1 MSYYQGDY
9 YQGDYYQGD
18 PFLGALIGMGAS
30 WLGKKLLGK
39 GATAAGKVAIARTG
53 AGALVGGG
61 TGLAAGAVTGALA
74 QQAAGGLWSS
84 LRGAPPRIGLGI
96 GSQVTAPTSR
106 TFDLSMSGT
115 GSGGAGLCCP
125 SGFHPNKSTG
135 TGKATMGMPPGS
147 YCVRNR
153 AMNVANPRALRRGL
167 RRVAGFGKLASR
179 ARKTVNATARAM
191 K

>member
-1 MSYYQGDY
+1 VSYYQGDY

-18 PFLGALIGMGAS
+18 PFLGGLIGMGVS

-39 GATAAGKVAIARTG
+39 GASRAMIASTG
-53 AGALVGGG
+53 AGTAVGAG
-61 TGLAAGAVTGALA
+61 TGLVAGAVGGALA
-74 QQAAGGLWSS
+74 TVPGGALWSR
-84 LRGAPPRIGLGI
+84 LRGATPNFGLGI
-96 GSQVTAPTSR
+96 GSQYQPPTMPPATR
-106 TFDLSMSGT
+106 QPLNLTMSGS
-115 GSGGAGLCCP
+115 SGTLCCP

-135 TGKATMGMPPGS
+135 MGRATMGMPPGS
-147 YCVRNR
+147 FCTRNR

-167 RRVAGFGKLASR
+167 RRVAGFGKLANR

>member
-18 PFLGALIGMGAS
+18 PFLGSLIGMGAT
-30 WLGKKLLGK
+30 WLGKKLLGR
-39 GATAAGKVAIARTG
+39 GAPKALVASTG
-53 AGALVGGG
+53 AGTMVGAG
-61 TGLAAGAVTGALA
+61 TGLVAGAVGGALA
-74 QQAAGGLWSS
+74 QQGAGALWSRLS
-84 LRGAPPRIGLGI
+84 GVTRNFGMGS
-96 GSQVTAPTSR
+96 GSQYQPPTMPPAAR
-106 TFDLSMSGT
+106 QPINLTMSGS
-115 GSGGAGLCCP
+115 SGALCCP

-135 TGKATMGMPPGS
+135 MGRATMGMPPGS
-147 YCVRNR
+147 FCTRNR

-179 ARKTVNATARAM
+179 AKKTINATARAM

>member
-18 PFLGALIGMGAS
+18 PFLGALIGMGAT
-30 WLGKKLLGK
+30 WLGKKLLGR

-53 AGALVGGG
+53 AGAMVGAG
-61 TGLAAGAVTGALA
+61 TGLAAGAVGGAIAQQGAGALWSKL
-74 QQAAGGLWSS
+74 AGGT
-84 LRGAPPRIGLGI
+84 PRFGLGI
-96 GSQVTAPTSR
+96 GSQVLPPRLPGAPGPSTQ
-106 TFDLSMSGT
+106 TLTLSGAA
-115 GSGGAGLCCP
+115 GGACACP
-125 SGFHPNKSTG
+125 SGYHPNKTTTRLG
-135 TGKATMGMPPGS
+135 HPPGTT
-147 YCVRNR
+147 CIRNR
-153 AMNVANPRALRRGL
+153 SMNVANPRALRRSL

>member
-18 PFLGALIGMGAS
+18 PFLGALIGMGAT

-53 AGALVGGG
+53 AGALVGTG
-61 TGLAAGAVTGALA
+61 TGIAAGAVGAEVA
-74 QQAAGGLWSS
+74 RIGGTALFQN
-84 LRGAPPRIGLGI
+84 LRGGTPRFGLGI
-96 GSQVTAPTSR
+96 GSQVQPPSSR
-106 TFDLSMSGT
+106 VLDLSISGAN
-115 GSGGAGLCCP
+115 GSAAGLCCP
-125 SGFHPNKSTG
+125 SGFHPNKTTG
-135 TGKATMGMPPGS
+135 SGKQTLGMPPGS

-153 AMNVANPRALRRGL
+153 SMNVANPRALRRGL
-167 RRVAGFGKLASR
+167 RRVAGFGKLANR

>member
-53 AGALVGGG
+53 AGALVGGS
-61 TGLAAGAVTGALA
+61 TGLAAGAVGGALA
-74 QQAAGGLWSS
+74 QQAGSNLWSRLAGGT
-84 LRGAPPRIGLGI
+84 PRFGLGT
-96 GSQVTAPTSR
+96 GSQYQAPTGR
-106 TFDLSMSGT
+106 TFDLTMTGT
-115 GSGGAGLCCP
+115 GGGGGLCCP

-135 TGKATMGMPPGS
+135 MGKQTMGMAPGT

-153 AMNVANPRALRRGL
+153 SMNVANPRALRRGL